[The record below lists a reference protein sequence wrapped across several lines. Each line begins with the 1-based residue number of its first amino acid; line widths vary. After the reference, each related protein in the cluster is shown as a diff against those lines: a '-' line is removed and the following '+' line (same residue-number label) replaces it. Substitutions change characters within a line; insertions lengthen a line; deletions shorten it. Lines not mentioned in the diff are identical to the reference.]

1 MPLGQCEAAKVFLGT
16 PELVEK
22 LLPYLDPETT
32 FSLAQ
37 THKLTRE
44 ILQKRSIW
52 RKLIR
57 RGCHYD
63 EEQDFYNHERDFYNY
78 VPPHHTRTAQL
89 KKLIKILQLFKSPEA
104 HLFDLLELVCE
115 RFKTLRR
122 LREYVGPQVLLSHP
136 GHSDHH
142 SVSLACFLLL
152 EEVEGAFGTTLQR
165 LESISGGSI
174 GGLKGEVEELALLAL
189 SSRAARQHQGEAISV
204 TLAGIEITNKR
215 SAKAFY
221 ILMRARP
228 QFVQPLRNV
237 EVSGSIGVK
246 GWEFLARALQTHQDA
261 VEQITTTKRG
271 LGEGMR
277 ADLKK
282 IWDAVGLDGFC
293 VELCCYTKTVWQ
305 DVRKWPDGA
314 EDGWKTVEK
323 ILEMTEEE
331 WAAQAERAG
340 GVDED
345 AGGEYSEEEDHEEEV
360 PEEDDSEREDFAS
373 ELDGQDDLDD

>member
-1 MPLGQCEAAKVFLGT
+1 MPLGQCEAVKVVLGT
-16 PELVEK
+16 TELVEK
-22 LLPYLDPETT
+22 LLPYLDLETT
-32 FSLAQ
+32 FNLAQ

-44 ILQKRSIW
+44 VLQKRSIW

-63 EEQDFYNHERDFYNY
+63 EEQEFYNHERDFYNY
-78 VPPHHTRTAQL
+78 VPPHHTKTAQL
-89 KKLIKILQLFKSPEA
+89 KKLIKVLQLFKSPEA
-104 HLFDLLELVCE
+104 HLLDLLELVCE

-122 LREYVGPQVLLSHP
+122 LREFEGPQVLLSHP
-136 GHSDHH
+136 GHSDPH
-142 SVSLACFLLL
+142 SVSIACFLLL
-152 EEVEGAFGTTLQR
+152 EEIEGAFGTTLQR

-174 GGLKGEVEELALLAL
+174 GGLKGEVGELALLAL
-189 SSRAARQHQGEAISV
+189 SSRVARQHQGEAISV
-204 TLAGIEITNKR
+204 TLAGMDITNKR

-228 QFVQPLRNV
+228 QFVQPLRSV

-246 GWEFLARALQTHQDA
+246 GWEFLARALQTHPDA
-261 VEQITTTKRG
+261 VEQITTTKRV

-323 ILEMTEEE
+323 ILQMTEEE
-331 WAAQAERAG
+331 WAARAERAG
-340 GVDED
+340 GVDEG
-345 AGGEYSEEEDHEEEV
+345 AGGEFSEAEDHGEEA
-360 PEEDDSEREDFAS
+360 PEEDDSEGEDFAK
-373 ELDGQDDLDD
+373 ELDG

>member
-22 LLPYLDPETT
+22 LLPYLDLETT
-32 FSLAQ
+32 FNLAQ

-44 ILQKRSIW
+44 VLQKRSIW

-78 VPPHHTRTAQL
+78 VPPHHAKIAQL
-89 KKLIKILQLFKSPEA
+89 KKLVEILKLFKSPEA
-104 HLFDLLELVCE
+104 HLLDLLELVCE

-189 SSRAARQHQGEAISV
+189 SSRVSRQQGEAISV

-228 QFVQPLRNV
+228 QFVQPLRRV

-246 GWEFLARALQTHQDA
+246 GWEFLARALQTHPDV

-282 IWDAVGLDGFC
+282 IWDAAGLDGFC
-293 VELCCYTKTVWQ
+293 VELCCYTKTVCQ

-345 AGGEYSEEEDHEEEV
+345 EGGEYSEAEDHGEEV
-360 PEEDDSEREDFAS
+360 PEKDGSEREDFAS
-373 ELDGQDDLDD
+373 ELDGQEDLDD

>member
-1 MPLGQCEAAKVFLGT
+1 MPLGLCEAVKVVLGT
-16 PELVEK
+16 TELVEK
-22 LLPYLDPETT
+22 LLPYLDLETT
-32 FSLAQ
+32 FNLAQ

-44 ILQKRSIW
+44 VLQKRSIW

-78 VPPHHTRTAQL
+78 VPPHHTKIAQL
-89 KKLIKILQLFKSPEA
+89 KKLVEILKLFKSPEA
-104 HLFDLLELVCE
+104 HLLDLLELVCE

-189 SSRAARQHQGEAISV
+189 SSRVARQHQGEAISV
-204 TLAGIEITNKR
+204 TLAGMDITNKR

-228 QFVQPLRNV
+228 QFVQPLRSV

-246 GWEFLARALQTHQDA
+246 GWEFLARALQTHPDV
-261 VEQITTTKRG
+261 VEQITTTKRV

-282 IWDAVGLDGFC
+282 IWDTVGLDGFC

-323 ILEMTEEE
+323 ILQMTEEE

-340 GVDED
+340 GEDED
-345 AGGEYSEEEDHEEEV
+345 V
-360 PEEDDSEREDFAS
+360 FR
-373 ELDGQDDLDD
+373 

>member
-1 MPLGQCEAAKVFLGT
+1 MPLGLCEAVKVVLGT
-16 PELVEK
+16 TELVEK
-22 LLPYLDPETT
+22 LLPYLDLETT
-32 FSLAQ
+32 FNLAQ

-44 ILQKRSIW
+44 VLQKRSIW

-63 EEQDFYNHERDFYNY
+63 EEQNFYNYERDFFNY
-78 VPPHHTRTAQL
+78 VPPHLAKIAQL

-104 HLFDLLELVCE
+104 HLLDLLELVCE

-122 LREYVGPQVLLSHP
+122 LREHVGPQVLLSHP

-152 EEVEGAFGTTLQR
+152 EELEGAFGTTQQW

-174 GGLKGEVEELALLAL
+174 GGLKGEVGELALLAL
-189 SSRAARQHQGEAISV
+189 SSRVARQHQGEAISV
-204 TLAGIEITNKR
+204 TLAGMDITNKR

-228 QFVQPLRNV
+228 QFVQPLRSV

-246 GWEFLARALQTHQDA
+246 GWEFLARALQTHPDV

-331 WAAQAERAG
+331 WAKERR
-340 GVDED
+340 ENW
-345 AGGEYSEEEDHEEEV
+345 EED
-360 PEEDDSEREDFAS
+360 SES
-373 ELDGQDDLDD
+373 E

>member
-1 MPLGQCEAAKVFLGT
+1 MPLGQCEAVKVVLGT
-16 PELVEK
+16 TELVEK
-22 LLPYLDPETT
+22 LLPYLDLETT
-32 FSLAQ
+32 FNLAQ

-44 ILQKRSIW
+44 VLQKRSIW

-63 EEQDFYNHERDFYNY
+63 EEQEFYNHERDFYNC
-78 VPPHHTRTAQL
+78 VPPHLAKIAQL
-89 KKLIKILQLFKSPEA
+89 KKLVEILKLFKSPEA
-104 HLFDLLELVCE
+104 HLVDLLELVCE

-122 LREYVGPQVLLSHP
+122 LREYGGPQVLLSHP

-152 EEVEGAFGTTLQR
+152 EEVEGAFGITLQR

-174 GGLKGEVEELALLAL
+174 GGLKGEVGELALLAL
-189 SSRAARQHQGEAISV
+189 SSRVSRQHQGEAISV
-204 TLAGIEITNKR
+204 TLAGMDITNKR

-228 QFVQPLRNV
+228 QFVQPLRSV

-246 GWEFLARALQTHQDA
+246 GWEFLARALQTHPDA
-261 VEQITTTKRG
+261 VVEQMTTTKRG

-340 GVDED
+340 GVDDD
-345 AGGEYSEEEDHEEEV
+345 AGGEYSEAEDHGEEV
-360 PEEDDSEREDFAS
+360 PEEDDSERGRFCVRT
-373 ELDGQDDLDD
+373 

>member
-1 MPLGQCEAAKVFLGT
+1 MPLRQCEAVKVVLGT
-16 PELVEK
+16 TELVEK
-22 LLPYLDPETT
+22 LLPYLDLETT
-32 FSLAQ
+32 FNLAQ

-44 ILQKRSIW
+44 VLQKRSIW

-63 EEQDFYNHERDFYNY
+63 EEQDFYNHERDFDNY
-78 VPPHHTRTAQL
+78 VPPHLAKIAQL
-89 KKLIKILQLFKSPEA
+89 KKLVEILQLFKSPEA
-104 HLFDLLELVCE
+104 HLLDLLELVCE

-174 GGLKGEVEELALLAL
+174 GGLKGEVEEIALLAL
-189 SSRAARQHQGEAISV
+189 SSRVARQHQGEAISV

-228 QFVQPLRNV
+228 QFVQPLRSV

-246 GWEFLARALQTHQDA
+246 GWEFLARALQTHPDA
-261 VEQITTTKRG
+261 VVEQMTTTKRG
-271 LGEGMR
+271 LGEGRR

-323 ILEMTEEE
+323 ILQMTEEE
-331 WAAQAERAG
+331 WAAQVERAG

-345 AGGEYSEEEDHEEEV
+345 AGGEYSEAEDHGEEV
-360 PEEDDSEREDFAS
+360 PEEDDSER
-373 ELDGQDDLDD
+373 